1 MSVDFQDEHLLA
13 ACEGLDGYST
23 ADLEALALLAAEFAE
38 RAKRAD
44 SPLPLPAR
52 AGAAATPAVSRE
64 VFALAIDDF
73 MPPQET
79 TMVRYMEMLA
89 VAETSRRSLLPQRFR
104 SLSAREVQERLA
116 ELRREI
122 LS

>member
-1 MSVDFQDEHLLA
+1 
-13 ACEGLDGYST
+13 
-23 ADLEALALLAAEFAE
+23 
-38 RAKRAD
+38 
-44 SPLPLPAR
+44 
-52 AGAAATPAVSRE
+52 
-64 VFALAIDDF
+64 

-116 ELRREI
+116 ELRRQI
-122 LS
+122 PP